1 MDHRLSSMVYT
12 CTCRKCRCGLTMTQ
26 LSGLLWFILMLV
38 PLILLQRLL
47 HREIQSVFLI
57 MTRDTRIT
65 MGIFSLIFLP
75 GVFLHE
81 LSHFVMAKI
90 LRVRTGK
97 FSVFPQSLPDG
108 RLQLGSVETAK
119 SDMVRDSLIGAA
131 PLIVGTLFV
140 AYVAIYHLQMRILWE
155 LFRNGQLDLFWM
167 GVRAL
172 PQVKDFYLWFYLA
185 FAVSSTMMPSESDR
199 HAWQELAISVGVL
212 FTIALLVGAG
222 PWMLSNIAPR
232 VSNFLSSVAV
242 IFGLSAF
249 VHVLLILPTALIHKL
264 LARATGVDVA

>member
-1 MDHRLSSMVYT
+1 
-12 CTCRKCRCGLTMTQ
+12 MTQ
-26 LSGLLWFILMLV
+26 LTGLIWFLFMLA

-47 HREIQSVFLI
+47 HREIQAVFLI
-57 MTRDTRIT
+57 LTRDPRLT
-65 MGIFSLIFLP
+65 MGLFSIIFLP

-81 LSHFVMAKI
+81 LSHFLMAKI
-90 LRVRTGK
+90 LFIRTGK

-108 RLQLGSVETAK
+108 RLQLGYVETAK
-119 SDMVRDSLIGAA
+119 SDVVRDSLVGAA

-140 AYVAIYHLQMRILWE
+140 AYVAVDHLQLRVLWE
-155 LFRNGQLDLFWM
+155 VFRNGQLDLFWI

-172 PQVKDFYLWFYLA
+172 PNANDFYLWFYLA
-185 FAVSSTMMPSESDR
+185 FAVSSTMMPSQSDR
-199 HAWQELAISVGVL
+199 HAWLELIISIGVLLAI
-212 FTIALLVGAG
+212 ILLIGAG
-222 PWMLSNIAPR
+222 PWMFSHIAPR

-249 VHVLLILPTALIHKL
+249 VHAVLVLPTALVHKL

>member
-1 MDHRLSSMVYT
+1 
-12 CTCRKCRCGLTMTQ
+12 
-26 LSGLLWFILMLV
+26 ML
-38 PLILLQRLL
+38 
-47 HREIQSVFLI
+47 
-57 MTRDTRIT
+57 
-65 MGIFSLIFLP
+65 FLP

-97 FSVFPQSLPDG
+97 FSIFPKSLPDG
-108 RLQLGSVETAK
+108 RLQLGYVETVR
-119 SDMVRDSLIGAA
+119 SDVVRDSLIGAA

-140 AYVAIYHLQMRILWE
+140 AYVALYHLQMRVLWDS
-155 LFRNGQLDLFWM
+155 FRNGQFDLFWL

-172 PQVKDFYLWFYLA
+172 PQAPDFYLWFYLA

-199 HAWQELAISVGVL
+199 HAWRELLISTGVL
-212 FTIALLVGAG
+212 FGITLLVGAG
-222 PWMLSNIAPR
+222 PWMLSNVAPR
-232 VSNFLSSVAV
+232 VSTFLSAVAV

-249 VHVLLILPTALIHKL
+249 VHILLILPTALIHKL